1 MTRTRRAAELFA
13 SHEVLARTPQIW
25 LDVSAGTISPEA
37 AAEEMSGSES
47 PELIE
52 RSKALFAPPPAE
64 RERAMRERILD
75 EVAPEVAPARRP
87 WWWMA
92 GGLGALAAVI
102 ALAFVL
108 RPPEREVYAPLGVEY
123 QVELSAGLEVVR
135 GGESPRVPEDE
146 SVRTYRVDQEID
158 ITLRP
163 SSAIEER
170 ELDVVVFAYDERG
183 QGRQLGPPR
192 RLSTSTGT
200 VRLSERPRASG
211 LSPGRWQLVFV
222 IGRVGQVPEEVERF
236 APGAAQP
243 PATHYAMA
251 RATIR
256 VGIDEP

>member
-13 SHEVLARTPQIW
+13 SHEILARTPQIW
-25 LDVSAGTISPEA
+25 LEVSAGTISPEA
-37 AAEEMSGSES
+37 AAEAMSGSES

-52 RSKALFAPPPAE
+52 RSKALFAPPSAE

-75 EVAPEVAPARRP
+75 EVAPEVAPVRRP

-123 QVELSAGLEVVR
+123 QVELSAGFEEVR
-135 GGESPRVPEDE
+135 GGEPPQVAEDE
-146 SVRTYRVDQEID
+146 PVGTYRVDQEIG

-183 QGRQLGPPR
+183 LGRQVGPPR
-192 RLSTSTGT
+192 RLPTNTGT
-200 VRLSERPRASG
+200 VRLTERLQAAG
-211 LSPGRWQLVFV
+211 LSPGGWQLVFV
-222 IGRVGQVPEEVERF
+222 IARVGQVPEDVERF
-236 APGAAQP
+236 APSAVQRQEA
-243 PATHYAMA
+243 HYAVA
-251 RATIR
+251 RVTIR
-256 VGIDEP
+256 VVIDEP